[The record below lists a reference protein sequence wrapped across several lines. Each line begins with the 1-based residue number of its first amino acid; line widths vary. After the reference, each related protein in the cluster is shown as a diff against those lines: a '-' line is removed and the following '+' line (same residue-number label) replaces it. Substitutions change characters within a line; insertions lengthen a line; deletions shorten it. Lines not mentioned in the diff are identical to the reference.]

1 MCLAHVILLH
11 PDGSDESSICDNA
24 ARIDVDGDR
33 ITVTDLL
40 ERVVT
45 VRGTLEHV
53 DLAAG
58 LVRIRDVSSRR

>member
-1 MCLAHVILLH
+1 MCLAHVVLVH
-11 PDGSDESSICDNA
+11 ADGAHHSSICDNA

-58 LVRIRDVSSRR
+58 LARIREGSSRR